1 MDWEECVNYL
11 LTTAQHHVHERMS
24 QLLAPYG
31 ITPGQYGVLNCLWN
45 KRGDTPKELAQTL
58 NLETSTV
65 SGLLDKMQRRGVID
79 RIISEADRRVVRI
92 ILTDEGCALQEPVLA
107 VIRQVNSEVLSG
119 FTSAE
124 SEALLAA
131 LRAIIYRN

>member
-11 LTTAQHHVHERMS
+11 LTTAQHHVHERMRER
-24 QLLAPYG
+24 LAPFG

-45 KRGDTPKELAQTL
+45 RRGDTPKELAQIL

-65 SGLLDKMQRRGVID
+65 SGLLDKMQRRGIID
-79 RIISEADRRVVRI
+79 RIINPADRRGVHI
-92 ILTDEGCALQEPVLA
+92 ILTPEGEALQEPVLA
-107 VIRQVNSEVLSG
+107 VIRQVNSQVLSG
-119 FTSAE
+119 FTPAE

-131 LRAIIYRN
+131 LRTIIYRT